1 MEVLPFMIGDC
12 AYPVGLHL
20 IKNYKSRNV
29 VKVDIY
35 IFFGSSMNARKVN

>member
-1 MEVLPFMIGDC
+1 MEVLPFNIRDY
-12 AYPVGLHL
+12 AYPIGPHL

-35 IFFGSSMNARKVN
+35 FLIQV